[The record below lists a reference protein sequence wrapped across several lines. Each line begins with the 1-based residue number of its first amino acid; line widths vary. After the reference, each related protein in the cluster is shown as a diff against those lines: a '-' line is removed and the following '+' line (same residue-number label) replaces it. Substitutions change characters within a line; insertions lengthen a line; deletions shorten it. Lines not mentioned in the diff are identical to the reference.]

1 CDLGALGIKTGDWFH
16 VAITYGDKVEIYVNG
31 ELRASASKTDTLK
44 HALMK
49 DLNLFSNVDGAVDE
63 VRIYNKA
70 LDAATL
76 KKIYETATKP

>member
-1 CDLGALGIKTGDWFH
+1 
-16 VAITYGDKVEIYVNG
+16 
-31 ELRASASKTDTLK
+31 
-44 HALMK
+44 MK

-63 VRIYNKA
+63 VKIYNKA